1 MLIAAHYMQLR
12 RSPYS
17 MQQVDQPASLAA
29 ARAGDQD
36 AFRHLTD
43 PYRRELLAHCYR
55 ILGSAEDAEDMVQE
69 TLLRAW
75 RRLESFEGRAS
86 LRRWLYTIAT
96 NVSLDALDRQRRRTL
111 PPATHPPADPRDPL
125 PGPARDLLWLEPL
138 PDSLIDLR
146 PTVNP
151 ETRYEARESVTLAF
165 LVALQTLPGR
175 QRAVLLLRDVIGWN
189 ASEVADILGM
199 TVVAVNSALQRA
211 RATMKQYQG
220 STLPAPIAPANNA
233 QTVALLARYVA
244 AWESADSA
252 RLIALLREDAVLTM
266 PPVPAWYRG
275 RAAIR
280 LFLDT
285 FLFRGQ
291 AQGRFRLTATQANG
305 CPAFA
310 VYQRGDDSIYR
321 SAALHVL
328 TIAQNQIVQ
337 IDDFLAFDDRL
348 FSRFGLPLVG

>member
-1 MLIAAHYMQLR
+1 MEQADQIAR
-12 RSPYS
+12 
-17 MQQVDQPASLAA
+17 LAA

-43 PYRRELLAHCYR
+43 PYRRELLVHCYR
-55 ILGSAEDAEDMVQE
+55 ILGSVEDAEDMVQE

-75 RRLESFEGRAS
+75 RRLETFEGRAS
-86 LRRWLYTIAT
+86 LRRWLYKIAT
-96 NVSLDALDRQRRRTL
+96 NVSLDALERQRRRTL
-111 PPATHPPADPRDPL
+111 PTATHASADPRDPL
-125 PGPARDLLWLEPL
+125 PGPARDFLWLEPL
-138 PDSLIDLR
+138 PDTLIDSR
-146 PTVNP
+146 PTANP

-189 ASEVADILGM
+189 ASEVAEILGM

-211 RATMKQYQG
+211 RATMKQHQG
-220 STLPAPIAPANNA
+220 STMPAPMAPTDNA
-233 QTVALLARYVA
+233 QTAALLARYVA
-244 AWESADSA
+244 AWESADST

-275 RAAIR
+275 RAAIQ

-285 FLFRGQ
+285 FLFRGR
-291 AQGRFRLTATQANG
+291 AQGRFRLTATHANSS
-305 CPAFA
+305 PAFA
-310 VYQRGDDSIYR
+310 VYQRGDDGIYR

-328 TIAQNQIVQ
+328 TIAQGQLAQ